1 MTKILFEYSPWLL
14 IPAAGIGF
22 LLAWLLY
29 AKKGPWPVNVHK
41 LLFGLRVL
49 VFTLIAFLLLG
60 PLLRQIENYFEKP
73 EIIIAWDNSLSV
85 NAGTDSLALNTLK
98 ERLISDANAWRDNG
112 FEVNI
117 QTFNG
122 EKNTFDRFPDFTSRQ
137 TNLHEQLKKIEE
149 QSQGKNLRQV
159 LLVSDGINNAGL
171 NPSFQLYGFNLSTV
185 GLGDT
190 IPKKDVLISS
200 LRFNKISYKG
210 SMFPIVAE
218 IVQNGYDGVSTQVR
232 VLKGGQTIASQI
244 VSFNA
249 GENFKSVEFLI
260 EAQGEGLQT
269 YQIAIDPV
277 DGEFARENNQKS
289 AFVEVIEAKQ
299 QILLVAAAPHPD
311 IKALRSVLEQS
322 EAYELTIHIHGI
334 DEWEYTDEFD
344 LAILH
349 QLPSRIGDANSLL
362 DRIPSTTPRWYILGS
377 QTDLN
382 LFSQMNGLMELRR
395 NSPQPDRVFP
405 AYNDNYDRFVFE
417 TEQRDFLRNLPPV
430 AVPFGEYS
438 IYPNAEIMLFQR
450 VGNVL
455 TDRPLLMTGM
465 VGDAKTAVMIGEGLW
480 NWRLD
485 NIKREGT
492 EFDELF
498 SKLVQYL
505 AAREDNRKF
514 RFYPIK
520 NEWDEGETIIFESE
534 GYNDILEKIYN
545 YQVDIKITNEA
556 DSVMEY
562 TYEPTASSARYRV
575 SGLKPGI
582 YRYEGRTSL
591 QGNAEVDR
599 GEFLVTR
606 REVELSNLTADH
618 GLMRTMATNHAGN
631 FYHIN
636 DFDALSSD
644 FENLDPTQRI
654 ISEEAFLPANRLF
667 WLFLLL
673 VLIAGT
679 EWFLR
684 KYYGSY

>member
-22 LLAWLLY
+22 LFAWLLY
-29 AKKGPWPVNVHK
+29 SKKGPWPENVHK
-41 LLFGLRVL
+41 LLFGLRVF

-85 NAGTDSLALNTLK
+85 NAGTDSLALNSLK
-98 ERLISDANAWRDNG
+98 ERLVSDANAWRENG
-112 FEVNI
+112 FDVNI
-117 QTFNG
+117 QTFDG
-122 EKNTFDRFPDFTSRQ
+122 EKNAFEGFPDFTSRQ

-159 LLVSDGINNAGL
+159 LLISDGINNAGL
-171 NPSFQLYGFNLSTV
+171 NPSFQLYGLNLSTV

-190 IPKKDVLISS
+190 IPKKDVFISS

-210 SMFPIVAE
+210 SLFPIVAE
-218 IVQNGYDGVSTQVR
+218 VAQNGYSGVFIQVK
-232 VLKGGQTIASQI
+232 VIKGGQTIASQI
-244 VSFNA
+244 VFLDA

-277 DGEFARENNQKS
+277 EGEFTTENNQKS

-311 IKALRSVLEQS
+311 IKALRSVLDQNES
-322 EAYELTIHIHGI
+322 YELTIHIHGI
-334 DEWEYTDEFD
+334 DDWNYSTEFD

-349 QLPSRIGDANSLL
+349 QMPSRIGDANSLL
-362 DRIPSTTPRWYILGS
+362 DRIPSTTPKWFILGS

-405 AYNDNYDRFVFE
+405 AYSPNYDRFIFE

-430 AVPFGEYS
+430 AVPFGEYK

-485 NIKREGT
+485 NIKREGK
-492 EFDELF
+492 EFDQLF
-498 SKLVQYL
+498 SKLIQYL

-545 YQVDIKITNEA
+545 YQVDIRLRNEA

-575 SGLKPGI
+575 SGLKSGI

-591 QGNAEVDR
+591 QGNTEVDR

-606 REVELSNLTADH
+606 REVELSNLTANH
-618 GLMRTMATNHAGN
+618 GLMRTMANNHGGK
-631 FYHIN
+631 YYDIN
-636 DFDALSSD
+636 EIDALSAD
-644 FENLDPTQRI
+644 FKNLDTTQRI
-654 ISEEAFLPANRLF
+654 ISEEAFLPANRLL

>member
-14 IPAAGIGF
+14 IPAAGIGILF
-22 LLAWLLY
+22 AWLLY
-29 AKKGPWPVNVHK
+29 SKKGPWPESVHK
-41 LLFGLRVL
+41 VLFGLRAL

-60 PLLRQIENYFEKP
+60 PLIRQIENFFERP
-73 EIIIAWDNSLSV
+73 EVIIAWDNSLSID
-85 NAGTDSLALNTLK
+85 AGTDSLSLAELQVKLLSAAD
-98 ERLISDANAWRDNG
+98 RWRENG
-112 FEVNI
+112 FDVSLKSFD
-117 QTFNG
+117 Q
-122 EKNTFDRFPDFTSRQ
+122 EKDDFSAFPDFTSRQ
-137 TNLHEQLKKIEE
+137 TNLHEQLKQIET
-149 QSQGKNLRQV
+149 QNQGRNLRQV
-159 LLVSDGINNAGL
+159 LLISDGIINAGL
-171 NPSFQLYGFNLSTV
+171 NPAFQLYGYNLSTV

-210 SMFPIVAE
+210 SRFPIVAE
-218 IVQNGYDGVSTQVR
+218 IVQNGYQGLSTQVR
-232 VLKGGQTIASQI
+232 VLRGGREIENQV

-260 EAQGEGLQT
+260 EAEGEGLQT
-269 YQIAIDPV
+269 YQIVIDPV
-277 DGEFARENNQKS
+277 EGEFTRENNQKS

-299 QILLVAAAPHPD
+299 QILLLAATPHPD
-311 IKALRSVLEQS
+311 IKALRSVLDQS
-322 EAYELTIHIHGI
+322 DAYELTIHIHGI
-334 DEWEYTDEFD
+334 DEWNYNEEFD

-349 QLPSRIGDANSLL
+349 QVPSRIAAVNELL
-362 DRIPSTTPRWYILGS
+362 ERIPSTTPRWYILGS

-395 NSPQPDRVFP
+395 NSAQPDRVFP
-405 AYNDNYDRFVFE
+405 AYSANYDRFVFE
-417 TEQRDFLRNLPPV
+417 AEQRDFLRNLPPV
-430 AVPFGEYS
+430 AVPFGEYT

-465 VGDAKTAVMIGEGLW
+465 VGDAKTAVMIGEGIW

-485 NIKREGT
+485 NMKREGT
-492 EFDELF
+492 EFDQLF
-498 SKLVQYL
+498 SKFIQYL

-520 NEWDEGETIIFESE
+520 NEWDEGETITFESE

-545 YQVDIKITNEA
+545 YQVDIRIRNEA
-556 DSVMEY
+556 DSVMQY

-606 REVELSNLTADH
+606 REVELSNLTANH
-618 GLMRTMATNHAGN
+618 GLMRALATNHGGK
-631 FYHIN
+631 FYSIN
-636 DFDALSSD
+636 DADVLISD

-654 ISEEAFLPANRLF
+654 ISQEAFLPANRLL